1 MGFYLQVCLEQW
13 EKTKRKFNCRKHDWG
28 MRRAENEKPLVELEL
43 KAPTFVFANVVGPLE
58 VIM

>member
-1 MGFYLQVCLEQW
+1 
-13 EKTKRKFNCRKHDWG
+13 

-58 VIM
+58 VIMSNQ